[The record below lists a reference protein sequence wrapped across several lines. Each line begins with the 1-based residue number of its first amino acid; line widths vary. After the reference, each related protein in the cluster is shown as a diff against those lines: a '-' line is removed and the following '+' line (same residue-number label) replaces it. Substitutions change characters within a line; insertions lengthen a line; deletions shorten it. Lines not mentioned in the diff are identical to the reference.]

1 MDKIDFFGGCHGNFL
16 EVIIDMFVYGNRT
29 MIGEPLFNE
38 NGAAHLK
45 IDVAEYKPGIVAKC
59 FSSTNMPFDIHDNVI
74 EIHLCDTDMLPAL
87 TNNLLREG
95 DEAVDITNLHQNTI
109 KKLGALQ
116 KGGVACFL
124 KDLIREHGEHNSY
137 PKQVIR
143 NYFYSRFDNTEYGL
157 SLYNAFHHKGNKHIF
172 PFSALYNL
180 EEFYYNL
187 NKCAYFLNLNFY
199 PTEQCAMIWKDFIS
213 CNQGYQSQKK
223 CNIIIKH
230 ILNGINIPIDNLTL
244 VEEAW
249 IAHRVSKIFR
259 CYNHPLLIAETFP
272 TNTLEISVALYD
284 WKSKDYKVELEE

>member
-87 TNNLLREG
+87 TNHLLRAG
-95 DEAVDITNLHQNTI
+95 DEVVDITNLHQNTI

-143 NYFYSRFDNTEYGL
+143 NIYFHFQHY
-157 SLYNAFHHKGNKHIF
+157 
-172 PFSALYNL
+172 
-180 EEFYYNL
+180 
-187 NKCAYFLNLNFY
+187 
-199 PTEQCAMIWKDFIS
+199 
-213 CNQGYQSQKK
+213 
-223 CNIIIKH
+223 II
-230 ILNGINIPIDNLTL
+230 
-244 VEEAW
+244 
-249 IAHRVSKIFR
+249 
-259 CYNHPLLIAETFP
+259 
-272 TNTLEISVALYD
+272 
-284 WKSKDYKVELEE
+284 

>member
-16 EVIIDMFVYGNRT
+16 EVIIDMFVCGNRT
-29 MIGEPLFNE
+29 MIGKPLFNE

-45 IDVAEYKPGIVAKC
+45 RNIADYKPAIRQNHYSY
-59 FSSTNMPFDIHDNVI
+59 FDIPFDINDNVI
-74 EIHLCDTDMLPAL
+74 EIHVSNTDILAAL
-87 TNNLLREG
+87 TNSLVRAG
-95 DEAVDITNLHQNTI
+95 DQVLDITHLHTNTI
-109 KKLGALQ
+109 KKLTALPKAQ
-116 KGGVACFL
+116 SFFD
-124 KDLIREHGEHNSY
+124 DLIREHGIHDTY

-143 NYFYSRFDNTEYGL
+143 NYFYSKFDNKDYGL
-157 SLYNAFHHKGNKHIF
+157 SLFNTFTHKGNKHIF
-172 PFSALYNL
+172 PFSAFFNL
-180 EEFYYNL
+180 EEFYYHL